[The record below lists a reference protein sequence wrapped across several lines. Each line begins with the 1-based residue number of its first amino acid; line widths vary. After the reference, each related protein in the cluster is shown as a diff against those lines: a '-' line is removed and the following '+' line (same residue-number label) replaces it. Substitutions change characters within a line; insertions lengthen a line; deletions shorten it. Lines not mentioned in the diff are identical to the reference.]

1 MPFGGQKSERVLIL
15 APHGRD
21 AEIASKLLQE
31 AGWPTLICADI
42 ANWCVELKNGAAFSV
57 VVEEAL
63 ITGDLACLAEW
74 IKAQPPWSDFPI
86 VVLTG
91 HGNAH
96 GRQAVANRLLDIL
109 GNASFLERPFHP
121 STLISIARS
130 ALRSR
135 RRQYQAREMLERHS
149 LLTAELQHRTKN
161 LIAVVQ
167 AIASASL
174 DDSQGRDASFS
185 RLHALAAAQDLIIGG
200 AGRGALLKVVVG
212 KAIESFA
219 SRVSIDGPEVFL
231 NPNAAQGFALI
242 LHELTTNATKH
253 GALKTET
260 GTISIRWSFDAAS
273 AEPAVFFQWRERGGP
288 PVKPPERKGFG
299 KVLLER
305 AIATAGGDTPRF
317 DYALEGFTYE
327 VRATLAQQRQSE

>member
-1 MPFGGQKSERVLIL
+1 MPFGGQNSERVLIF

-21 AEIASKLLQE
+21 AEIASRLLQE

-42 ANWCVELKNGAAFSV
+42 PNWCDELRNGAAFSV

-63 ITGDLACLAEW
+63 LAGDSTCIAEW
-74 IKAQPPWSDFPI
+74 IRTQPSWSDFPI
-86 VVLTG
+86 VVLTT
-91 HGNAH
+91 HENTP
-96 GRQAVANRLLDIL
+96 GRQAIADRLLDIL
-109 GNASFLERPFHP
+109 GNVTFLERPFHP
-121 STLISIARS
+121 STLISVARS

-161 LIAVVQ
+161 LLAVIR

-174 DDSQGRDASFS
+174 QDSHGREAFFS
-185 RLHALAAAQDLIIGG
+185 RLHALAAAQDLIIDG
-200 AGRGALLKVVVG
+200 AGRGALMKDVVG

-219 SRVSIDGPEVFL
+219 GRVSIEGPEVFL

-242 LHELTTNATKH
+242 VHELTTNATKH
-253 GALKTET
+253 GALKTDQ
-260 GTISIRWSFDAAS
+260 GTVSVRWSFDAAS
-273 AEPAVFFQWRERGGP
+273 AEPAIFFQWQERGGP
-288 PVKPPERKGFG
+288 PVTPPQRKGFG
-299 KVLLER
+299 RVLLER
-305 AIATAGGDTPRF
+305 AVAFAEDPPRF
-317 DYALEGFTYE
+317 DYAPEGFTYE